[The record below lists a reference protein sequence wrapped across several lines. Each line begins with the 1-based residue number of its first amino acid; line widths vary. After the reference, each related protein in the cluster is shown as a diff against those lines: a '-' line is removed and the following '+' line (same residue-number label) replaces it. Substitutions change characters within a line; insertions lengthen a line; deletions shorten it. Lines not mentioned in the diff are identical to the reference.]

1 MMKVIITDEILAS
14 GLQQLQDDERV
25 QVDVRLGLSRE
36 ELHKVIGEYDAII
49 TRSGTQVDQDLV
61 DHATN
66 LKIVARAGVGIDNVD
81 IDAASNKGIIVVNA
95 PFGNVNSAAEHTM
108 ALLLSFCRKITVA
121 NASLKSGEWKRA
133 PFTGYEL
140 KGKTVGIIGL
150 GKVGGRVAKRCR
162 AFEADVITYDPYIS
176 EKRAEDFGV
185 KLVSLEEIVR
195 FSDIITVHT
204 PLNDETRGMI
214 SAEHF

>member
-1 MMKVIITDEILAS
+1 MMKVIITDEVLES
-14 GLQQLQDDERV
+14 GLQLLQDDERV

-36 ELHKVIGEYDAII
+36 ELHQVIGEFDAII

-81 IDAASNKGIIVVNA
+81 IDAASNRGIIVVNA

-108 ALLLSFCRKITVA
+108 ALLLSFCRNVTVA

-133 PFTGYEL
+133 PFTG
-140 KGKTVGIIGL
+140 
-150 GKVGGRVAKRCR
+150 
-162 AFEADVITYDPYIS
+162 S
-176 EKRAEDFGV
+176 
-185 KLVSLEEIVR
+185 
-195 FSDIITVHT
+195 
-204 PLNDETRGMI
+204 
-214 SAEHF
+214 